1 MVQAVIAGGRRALTH
16 AVEGAEDNRAQGRE
30 RLGRAQA

>member
-16 AVEGAEDNRAQGRE
+16 AVEGAEDHR
-30 RLGRAQA
+30 